1 MVGDLVRD
9 GAEQEPVGAR
19 HALVAD
25 DDEVGAALLGDVEQG
40 GRRVALAGV
49 GRDLDARRRDLLGRL
64 AQRPLDVVAGADA
77 PPLGPLPGTGSY
89 ALTSS
94 IRAPTVAASR
104 VAWRTAS
111 RAVSDPSVPTT
122 MAEYI
127 RAASYGDA

>member
-1 MVGDLVRD
+1 MTSTPAAAISSAASRS
-9 GAEQEPVGAR
+9 AR
-19 HALVAD
+19 STSSRGLTLHPS
-25 DDEVGAALLGDVEQG
+25 E
-40 GRRVALAGV
+40 
-49 GRDLDARRRDLLGRL
+49 
-64 AQRPLDVVAGADA
+64 
-77 PPLGPLPGTGSY
+77 PLPGTGSY